1 MSPSQKWG
9 PQVFHHI
16 IGKSCESFSREA
28 SANVP
33 LKVRQ
38 ASSRTILFLNNDT
51 EVLTV
56 RQSNVRRLLA
66 LSRKLRR
73 HGPECNARTVVLRL
87 LERHPRKLSAPW

>member
-9 PQVFHHI
+9 PQVFHYVND
-16 IGKSCESFSREA
+16 KSCKSFSREA
-28 SANVP
+28 SASVP
-33 LKVRQ
+33 LEVRQ
-38 ASSRTILFLNNDT
+38 PSSRTILFLNNDT
-51 EVLTV
+51 DVLTV
-56 RQSNVRRLLA
+56 RQSNVPETLA

>member
-28 SANVP
+28 SASVP

-56 RQSNVRRLLA
+56 RQSNV
-66 LSRKLRR
+66 
-73 HGPECNARTVVLRL
+73 PETFSPFPEIEEAWPQV
-87 LERHPRKLSAPW
+87 